1 MARIFQHRRVSGS
14 RVGPPARRAGWK
26 RWLGRVL
33 LLVAGLLL
41 LGGDTIPVPR
51 LFDFHVDAM
60 AGRHQF
66 DLVGWELASV
76 PHKFRDYLDPP
87 DAGLSPSEGAA
98 VVLDYL
104 DSVRQLD
111 YLEWS
116 LERLYAES
124 GGQELPPAQ
133 AGDLRQEI
141 QGLEAERQ
149 ERRRLVEAI
158 IEGQVEEVARDL
170 GLTTYGRVWPPV
182 GFRLTTSPLH
192 LTISPRT
199 EIRVRTSR
207 DLKPDVPLELQVQ
220 MEDRIDETLDVSSL
234 IEGTGGYSTYPSMV
248 LETPDLPWTLETVAH
263 EWTHN
268 YLVFR
273 PLGWHYFDS
282 PRMRSINETVA
293 DIVGM
298 EVGREVLRRHYP
310 HLVPPPPPVEGAE
323 PAEPEPFDF
332 VREMR
337 TTRVEVDRLLAE
349 GRVEEAEVYME
360 ARRQFFVE
368 HGYLLRK
375 LNQAYFAFHGTY
387 ATGPAASPVD
397 PVGQGLPRLRAQV
410 GSLREFLDLVSGL
423 RTYEDF
429 ERLMEERG
437 IPLPSDDG

>member
-1 MARIFQHRRVSGS
+1 
-14 RVGPPARRAGWK
+14 
-26 RWLGRVL
+26 
-33 LLVAGLLL
+33 
-41 LGGDTIPVPR
+41 
-51 LFDFHVDAM
+51 
-60 AGRHQF
+60 
-66 DLVGWELASV
+66 
-76 PHKFRDYLDPP
+76 
-87 DAGLSPSEGAA
+87 
-98 VVLDYL
+98 
-104 DSVRQLD
+104 
-111 YLEWS
+111 
-116 LERLYAES
+116 
-124 GGQELPPAQ
+124 
-133 AGDLRQEI
+133 
-141 QGLEAERQ
+141 
-149 ERRRLVEAI
+149 
-158 IEGQVEEVARDL
+158 
-170 GLTTYGRVWPPV
+170 
-182 GFRLTTSPLH
+182 
-192 LTISPRT
+192 
-199 EIRVRTSR
+199 
-207 DLKPDVPLELQVQ
+207 
-220 MEDRIDETLDVSSL
+220 
-234 IEGTGGYSTYPSMV
+234 
-248 LETPDLPWTLETVAH
+248 
-263 EWTHN
+263 
-268 YLVFR
+268 
-273 PLGWHYFDS
+273 
-282 PRMRSINETVA
+282 MRSINETVA

-349 GRVEEAEVYME
+349 GKVEEAEVYME